1 MAHLTVTYVQDA
13 TAAAA
18 GLSSPFIPAY
28 PEYYTSTTFD
38 AAFYTARTEQC
49 EALELKH
56 AE

>member
-49 EALELKH
+49 EALEIKH